1 MAVNVDKSD
10 GLEKQ
15 QLPHDADDQIKFS
28 GESRRQFA
36 TSGLAVS
43 GIILTLASRPVLG
56 EAFCSTPS
64 GFVSGNTSHHGA
76 CPPAVILGFKSAINP
91 DEKFIEAFPMSS
103 LSNTSY
109 NNRRCVDIM
118 ANVWTEPQTANVNLS
133 APANV
138 NAPVPPPKGK
148 LAAGSYTT
156 AFRAASDSNSQARK
170 QGKTNNITLPTPTTV
185 VAPPDLPLYQTQV
198 LLQHLVK
205 ALYRARNGD
214 TPYLPP
220 ATIQSMFDEWQSR
233 GAFSPTANVDWSAA
247 QIIDYLK
254 QTGAY

>member
-1 MAVNVDKSD
+1 MKKDDYIMAVNVDKSD

-64 GFVSGNTSHHGA
+64 GFVSGNTSQHGE
-76 CPPAVILGFKSAINP
+76 CPVIPPGVTLPP
-91 DEKFIEAFPMSS
+91 DPNETFIAAFPMSNP
-103 LSNTSY
+103 SNTSY
-109 NNRRCVDIM
+109 NSRRCVDIM
-118 ANVWTEPQTANVNLS
+118 ANVWTESQTANVDSSVQVAKSKLGAASYMMGTRSSSGSNYLTQ
-133 APANV
+133 
-138 NAPVPPPKGK
+138 KGK
-148 LAAGSYTT
+148 GS
-156 AFRAASDSNSQARK
+156 
-170 QGKTNNITLPTPTTV
+170 NNITSPTPTAV
-185 VAPPDLPLYQTQV
+185 VAPPDLPPYQTQV

-205 ALYRARNGD
+205 ALYRARSGA
-214 TPYLPP
+214 TPYLSQD
-220 ATIQSMFDEWQSR
+220 TIRSMFYEWQSR
-233 GAFSPTANVDWSAA
+233 GVFSPTASVDWNAA

-254 QTGAY
+254 QTGAN

>member
-1 MAVNVDKSD
+1 MKKDDYIMAVNVDKSD

-64 GFVSGNTSHHGA
+64 GFVSGNTSQHGE
-76 CPPAVILGFKSAINP
+76 CPVIPPGVTLPP
-91 DEKFIEAFPMSS
+91 DPNETFIAAFPMSNP
-103 LSNTSY
+103 SNTSY
-109 NNRRCVDIM
+109 NSRRCVDIM
-118 ANVWTEPQTANVNLS
+118 ANVWTEPQTTNVDSSVQVAKSKLGAASYMMGTRSSSGSNYLTQ
-133 APANV
+133 
-138 NAPVPPPKGK
+138 KGK
-148 LAAGSYTT
+148 GS
-156 AFRAASDSNSQARK
+156 
-170 QGKTNNITLPTPTTV
+170 NNITSPTPTAV
-185 VAPPDLPLYQTQV
+185 VAPPDLPPYQTQV

-205 ALYRARNGD
+205 ALYRARSGA
-214 TPYLPP
+214 TPYLSQD
-220 ATIQSMFDEWQSR
+220 TIRSMFYEWQSR
-233 GAFSPTANVDWSAA
+233 GVFSPTASVDWNAA

-254 QTGAY
+254 QTGAN

>member
-64 GFVSGNTSHHGA
+64 GFVSGNTSQHGE
-76 CPPAVILGFKSAINP
+76 CPVIPPGVTLPP
-91 DEKFIEAFPMSS
+91 DPNETFIAAFPMSNP
-103 LSNTSY
+103 SNTSY
-109 NNRRCVDIM
+109 NSRRCVEIM

-133 APANV
+133 ASTNV
-138 NAPVPPPKGK
+138 NVPAPPPKGK
-148 LAAGSYTT
+148 LSAGSYTT

-170 QGKTNNITLPTPTTV
+170 QGKTNNITLPTPTAV
-185 VAPPDLPLYQTQV
+185 VAPPDLPPYQTQV

-205 ALYRARNGD
+205 ALYRARSGA
-214 TPYLPP
+214 TPYLSQD
-220 ATIQSMFDEWQSR
+220 TIRSMFYEWQSR
-233 GAFSPTANVDWSAA
+233 GVFSPTASVDWNAA

-254 QTGAY
+254 QTGAN

>member
-1 MAVNVDKSD
+1 MKKDDYIMAINVDKSD

-64 GFVSGNTSHHGA
+64 GFVSGNTSQHGE
-76 CPPAVILGFKSAINP
+76 CPVIPPGVTLPP
-91 DEKFIEAFPMSS
+91 DPNETFIAAFPMSNP
-103 LSNTSY
+103 SNTSY
-109 NNRRCVDIM
+109 NSRRCVDIM
-118 ANVWTEPQTANVNLS
+118 ANVWTEPQTANVDSSVQVAKSKLGAASYMMGTRSSSGSNYLTQ
-133 APANV
+133 
-138 NAPVPPPKGK
+138 KGK
-148 LAAGSYTT
+148 GS
-156 AFRAASDSNSQARK
+156 
-170 QGKTNNITLPTPTTV
+170 NNITSPTPTAV
-185 VAPPDLPLYQTQV
+185 VAPPDLPPYQTQV

-205 ALYRARNGD
+205 ALYRARSGA
-214 TPYLPP
+214 TPYLSQD
-220 ATIQSMFDEWQSR
+220 TIRSMFYEWQSR
-233 GAFSPTANVDWSAA
+233 GVFSPTASVDWNAA

-254 QTGAY
+254 QTGAN

>member
-1 MAVNVDKSD
+1 MKKDDYIMAVNVDKSD

-56 EAFCSTPS
+56 EAFCLTPS
-64 GFVSGNTSHHGA
+64 GAVSGNTSHHGA
-76 CPPAVILGFKSAINP
+76 CPPAVISGVKLSINP

-118 ANVWTEPQTANVNLS
+118 ANVWTEPQTANVDS
-133 APANV
+133 SV
-138 NAPVPPPKGK
+138 QVTKSK
-148 LAAGSYTT
+148 LG
-156 AFRAASDSNSQARK
+156 AASYMMGTRSSSGSNYLTHKSK
-170 QGKTNNITLPTPTTV
+170 GSNNITSPTPTAV
-185 VAPPDLPLYQTQV
+185 VAPPDLPPYQTQV

-233 GAFSPTANVDWSAA
+233 GAFSSTANVDWGAA

>member
-64 GFVSGNTSHHGA
+64 GFVSGNTSQHGE
-76 CPPAVILGFKSAINP
+76 CPVIPPGVTLPP
-91 DEKFIEAFPMSS
+91 DPNETFIAAFPMSNP
-103 LSNTSY
+103 SNTSY
-109 NNRRCVDIM
+109 NSRRCVDIM
-118 ANVWTEPQTANVNLS
+118 ANVWTEPQTANVDSSVQVAKSKLGAASYMMGTRSSSGSNYLTQ
-133 APANV
+133 
-138 NAPVPPPKGK
+138 KGK
-148 LAAGSYTT
+148 GS
-156 AFRAASDSNSQARK
+156 
-170 QGKTNNITLPTPTTV
+170 NNITSPTPTAV
-185 VAPPDLPLYQTQV
+185 VAPPDLPPYQTQV

-205 ALYRARNGD
+205 ALYRARSGA
-214 TPYLPP
+214 TPYLSQD
-220 ATIQSMFDEWQSR
+220 TIRSMFYEWQSR
-233 GAFSPTANVDWSAA
+233 GVFSPTASVDWNAA

-254 QTGAY
+254 QTGAN

>member
-1 MAVNVDKSD
+1 MKRDDYIMAVNVDKSD

-64 GFVSGNTSHHGA
+64 GFVSGNTSQHGE
-76 CPPAVILGFKSAINP
+76 CPVIPPGVTLPP
-91 DEKFIEAFPMSS
+91 DPNETFIAAFPMSNP
-103 LSNTSY
+103 SNTSY
-109 NNRRCVDIM
+109 NSRRCVDIM
-118 ANVWTEPQTANVNLS
+118 ANVWTEPQTANVDSSVQVAKSKLGAASYMMGTRSSSGSNYLTQ
-133 APANV
+133 
-138 NAPVPPPKGK
+138 KGK
-148 LAAGSYTT
+148 GS
-156 AFRAASDSNSQARK
+156 
-170 QGKTNNITLPTPTTV
+170 NNITSPTPTAV
-185 VAPPDLPLYQTQV
+185 VAPPDLPPYQTQV

-205 ALYRARNGD
+205 ALYRARSGA
-214 TPYLPP
+214 TPYLSQD
-220 ATIQSMFDEWQSR
+220 TIRSMFYEWQSR
-233 GAFSPTANVDWSAA
+233 GVFSPTASVDWNAA

-254 QTGAY
+254 QTGAN

>member
-1 MAVNVDKSD
+1 MKRDDYIMAVNVDKSD

-64 GFVSGNTSHHGA
+64 GFVSGNTSQHGE
-76 CPPAVILGFKSAINP
+76 CPVIPPGVTLPP
-91 DEKFIEAFPMSS
+91 DPNETFIAAFPMSNP
-103 LSNTSY
+103 SNTSY
-109 NNRRCVDIM
+109 NSRRCVDIM
-118 ANVWTEPQTANVNLS
+118 ANVWTEPQTANVDSSVQVAKSKLGAASYMMGTRSSSGSNYLTQ
-133 APANV
+133 
-138 NAPVPPPKGK
+138 KGK
-148 LAAGSYTT
+148 GS
-156 AFRAASDSNSQARK
+156 
-170 QGKTNNITLPTPTTV
+170 NNITSPTPTAV
-185 VAPPDLPLYQTQV
+185 VAPPDLPPYQTQV

-205 ALYRARNGD
+205 ALYRARSGA
-214 TPYLPP
+214 TPYLSQD
-220 ATIQSMFDEWQSR
+220 TIRSMFYEWQSR
-233 GAFSPTANVDWSAA
+233 GVFSPTANVDWNAA

-254 QTGAY
+254 QTGAN

>member
-1 MAVNVDKSD
+1 MKKDDYIMAVNVDKSD

-64 GFVSGNTSHHGA
+64 GFVSGNTSQHGE
-76 CPPAVILGFKSAINP
+76 CPVIPPGVTLPP
-91 DEKFIEAFPMSS
+91 DPNETFIAAFPMSNP
-103 LSNTSY
+103 SNTSY
-109 NNRRCVDIM
+109 NSRRCVDIM
-118 ANVWTEPQTANVNLS
+118 ANVWTEPQTANVDSSVQVAKSKLGAASYMMGTRSSSGSNYLTQ
-133 APANV
+133 
-138 NAPVPPPKGK
+138 KGK
-148 LAAGSYTT
+148 GS
-156 AFRAASDSNSQARK
+156 
-170 QGKTNNITLPTPTTV
+170 NNITSPTPTAV
-185 VAPPDLPLYQTQV
+185 VAPPDLPPYQTQV

-205 ALYRARNGD
+205 ALYRARSGA
-214 TPYLPP
+214 TPYLSQD
-220 ATIQSMFDEWQSR
+220 TIRSMFYEWQSR
-233 GAFSPTANVDWSAA
+233 GVFSPTASVDWNAA

-254 QTGAY
+254 QTGAN

>member
-1 MAVNVDKSD
+1 MKKDDYIMAVNVDKSD

-76 CPPAVILGFKSAINP
+76 CPPAVISGFKSAINP

-118 ANVWTEPQTANVNLS
+118 ANVWTEPQTANVDSSVQVAKSKLGAASYMMGTRNSSGSNYLTQ
-133 APANV
+133 
-138 NAPVPPPKGK
+138 KGK
-148 LAAGSYTT
+148 GS
-156 AFRAASDSNSQARK
+156 
-170 QGKTNNITLPTPTTV
+170 NNITSSTPTTV
-185 VAPPDLPLYQTQV
+185 VAPPDLPSSETQV

-214 TPYLPP
+214 TPYLSP

-254 QTGAY
+254 QTGAN